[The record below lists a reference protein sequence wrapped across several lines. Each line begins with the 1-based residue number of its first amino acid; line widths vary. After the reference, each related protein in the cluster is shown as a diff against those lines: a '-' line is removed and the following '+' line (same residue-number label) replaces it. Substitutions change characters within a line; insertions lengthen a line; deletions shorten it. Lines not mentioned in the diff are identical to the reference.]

1 MVPQS
6 DLGADKDPTEEAA
19 SALLSGGHAI
29 VYVSEMDAAVRFY
42 ADVLGLNLTNRYG
55 DKWATVEAGRNLV
68 IGLHPRTPRSPVPG
82 TSGSVMLGLT
92 IDEPIKSV
100 VSRLVERGVRLTGD
114 IVRSETDNF
123 VEIEDLD
130 GNAIYLWEAD
140 VESVPDDDLA
150 SASSTKS

>member
-1 MVPQS
+1 
-6 DLGADKDPTEEAA
+6 
-19 SALLSGGHAI
+19 
-29 VYVSEMDAAVRFY
+29 MDAAVRFY
-42 ADVLGLNLTNRYG
+42 TGVLGLNLTNRYG

-82 TSGSVMLGLT
+82 TKGSVMLGLT
-92 IDEPIKSV
+92 IDEPIERV

-114 IVRSETDNF
+114 IVRSERDNF

-140 VESVPDDDLA
+140 VEPVPEDDLVSA
-150 SASSTKS
+150 SATRS